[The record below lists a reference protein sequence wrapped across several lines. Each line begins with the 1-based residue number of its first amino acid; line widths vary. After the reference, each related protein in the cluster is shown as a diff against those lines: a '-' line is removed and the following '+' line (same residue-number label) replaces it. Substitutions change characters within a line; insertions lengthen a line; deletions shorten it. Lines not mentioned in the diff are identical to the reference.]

1 MYSENRMSAQPDKGL
16 GNGEL
21 VYVVDDEEI
30 FAEVVAAILRSEDYQ
45 TRTFDNAEAA
55 VVAIDSSDRKP
66 DVLLTDYVMPGMNG
80 MELIITARTKVE
92 GLKTILF
99 SGQVKEDIL
108 GSFAVQPDRFI
119 GKPFQPKV
127 LLEMIADVSA

>member
-1 MYSENRMSAQPDKGL
+1 MSAQQDKGL

-45 TRTFDNAEAA
+45 TRTFDNAEA
-55 VVAIDSSDRKP
+55 VVAAIDSADRKP
-66 DVLLTDYVMPGMNG
+66 DVLLTDFVMPGMNG
-80 MELIITARTKVE
+80 MELIIVARTKVE

-99 SGQVKEDIL
+99 SGQVRDEIL
-108 GSFAVQPDRFI
+108 GKFGVQPDRFI

-127 LLEMIADVSA
+127 LLEMIAEVSA

>member
-1 MYSENRMSAQPDKGL
+1 
-16 GNGEL
+16 
-21 VYVVDDEEI
+21 
-30 FAEVVAAILRSEDYQ
+30 
-45 TRTFDNAEAA
+45 
-55 VVAIDSSDRKP
+55 
-66 DVLLTDYVMPGMNG
+66 VLLTDYVMPGMNG